1 MSRAFRTNI
10 VRRILAFALVAL
22 AFNFACTTST
32 PAQSNKDAERIQ
44 KVGRDINK
52 IGIGEKVWVKTLD
65 GAKLKGHINEIG
77 ADYVVAQQ
85 TNSAWLT
92 DNDRAKLESLRAAGF
107 EALFNLDY
115 EAARKNFRE
124 IAESLPNHPAGPQ
137 FLAASLWIET
147 LYQSRRLQSSL
158 YDSDSFYS
166 QNR

>member
-22 AFNFACTTST
+22 AFNFACPTSV

-77 ADYVVAQQ
+77 ADYVVVADNKTGDVTRLRFAQV
-85 TNSAWLT
+85 
-92 DNDRAKLESLRAAGF
+92 R
-107 EALFNLDY
+107 
-115 EAARKNFRE
+115 
-124 IAESLPNHPAGPQ
+124 
-137 FLAASLWIET
+137 
-147 LYQSRRLQSSL
+147 
-158 YDSDSFYS
+158 
-166 QNR
+166 